1 MRCETPITDAT
12 RRRHWPAQLFEQDD
26 GNMEISVVSRWIA
39 TQQMNRFLLQS
50 LSAGAA
56 IAVLT
61 YFGFILHLHLVT
73 VSSLYLLV
81 VVTTALICGFWQA
94 SLTSLL
100 AVACLDYF
108 FMAPLFQFNVADA
121 LDWVSLGAF
130 EATALVISRLSAK
143 ELRSAREAV
152 FHRTEMKRLYELSR
166 HSLLLDLR
174 QPPGPQL
181 VVLIHRI
188 FDARAVALFD
198 KNLERQDRMG
208 DWAEGEQDL
217 SQECCLRDAGQDD
230 RETETYQRILQD
242 SSGTLGALVVRGKL
256 SPVVVDAL
264 ASLAAIAIDRRQS
277 FEKEENA
284 DAARKGDHLRAAVMD
299 ALGHEFK
306 TPLTTIQTSS
316 SGLLELGGLTELQR
330 ELATMIDSEAVRLN
344 ELCTKLLVT
353 AKLEA
358 AQVALQTDEVNVE
371 ELVAEVLASRAAEG
385 VRDRI
390 EVAVDDP
397 ALTVCVDRAMLAMI
411 LTQYIDNARKYSR
424 PQTPIRIVAQ
434 MSHTEIVISVH
445 NFGAVIRIEDRER
458 IFERF
463 YRAAELKDSVPGT
476 GIGLSVV
483 RKAAEAHHG
492 HVWVISDEKA
502 GTTFFLSLP
511 RGSRRRL

>member
-1 MRCETPITDAT
+1 MKIPIVSIWIKMQ
-12 RRRHWPAQLFEQDD
+12 RRFRVFW
-26 GNMEISVVSRWIA
+26 
-39 TQQMNRFLLQS
+39 QS
-50 LSAGAA
+50 LIALAA
-56 IAVLT
+56 IAMLT
-61 YFGFILHLHLVT
+61 YFGFILQLQLVT

-81 VVTTALICGFWQA
+81 VVAMALLCGFWQA

-108 FMAPLFQFNVADA
+108 FMAPLFRLNTADPR
-121 LDWVSLGAF
+121 DWVSLAAF
-130 EATALVISRLSAK
+130 ETTALVISRLSAK
-143 ELRSAREAV
+143 ELRSAREAA

-174 QPPGPQL
+174 QAPGPQI

-198 KNLERQDRMG
+198 KNLGRQDRMG
-208 DWAEGEQDL
+208 DWAEDEQDL
-217 SQECCLRDAGQDD
+217 AQVCCQRNFGQDD
-230 RETETYQRILQD
+230 RKTETYQRVLQD
-242 SSGTLGALVVRGKL
+242 ASGSIGALVVRGEL
-256 SPVVVDAL
+256 SPLVVDAL

-284 DAARKGDHLRAAVMD
+284 DAARRGDQLRAAVMD

-306 TPLTTIQTSS
+306 TPLTTVQTAS
-316 SGLLELGGLTELQR
+316 SGLLELGGLTDLQR
-330 ELATMIDSEAVRLN
+330 ELASMIDNEAVRLT
-344 ELCTKLLVT
+344 EICTKLLLT

-358 AQVALQTDEVNVE
+358 AQVALQTGEVNVQ
-371 ELVAEVLASRAAEG
+371 ELVSEVLTSRAAEG

-390 EVAVDDP
+390 VVAINDP

-411 LTQYIDNARKYSR
+411 LTQYIDNARKYST
-424 PQTPIRIVAQ
+424 PETPIRIAAQ
-434 MSHTEIVISVH
+434 MSHNEIIISVH
-445 NFGAVIRIEDRER
+445 NIGSTIRIEDRER
-458 IFERF
+458 IFDRF
-463 YRAAELKDSVPGT
+463 YRATDLKDSVPGT

-502 GTTFFLSLP
+502 GTTFFISLP
-511 RGSRRRL
+511 GEVRRKL